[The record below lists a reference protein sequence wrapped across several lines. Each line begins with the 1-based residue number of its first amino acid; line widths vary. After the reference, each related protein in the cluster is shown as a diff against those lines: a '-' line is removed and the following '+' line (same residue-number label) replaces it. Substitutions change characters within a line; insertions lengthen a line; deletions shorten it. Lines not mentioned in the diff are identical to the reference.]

1 MYTTER
7 VRTVSPLPKALTAV
21 LPAALC
27 EEITRRG
34 IPYIEEI
41 RLHED
46 RVCTVSVG
54 DKNLPLAFIAN
65 AVQMRET
72 LQRMCGGSLYAY
84 SQTIRQGYLTMSDG
98 IRVGVCGT
106 AATENAQVI
115 GVSAVT
121 GLIVR
126 IPHRVRVDVSPLTER
141 LFHPRTSGGMLIY
154 SPPCVGKTTVLRAIA
169 EAASASPYLRRTVAV
184 DTREEL
190 CYSLSGSDLLL
201 DILVGYPREIGI
213 EIAVRSL
220 GAQLVIVDE
229 IGNRADAEAILAAAN
244 CGVPIVATA
253 HASTFS
259 ELLMRPSV
267 QKMHEARVFSHYV
280 GLSRDANGIRF
291 RIEERRGLGSP

>member
-1 MYTTER
+1 MLITER
-7 VRTVSPLPKALTAV
+7 SPHVSPLPKALSAV
-21 LPAALC
+21 LPARLS
-27 EEITRRG
+27 EELTRRG
-34 IPYIEEI
+34 ISYIEEL

-46 RVCTVSVG
+46 RVCTVSMG
-54 DKNLPLAFIAN
+54 DKNLRLAFIAN
-65 AVQMRET
+65 AAEMRET

-84 SQTIRQGYLTMSDG
+84 SQTIRQGYLTMSGG

-106 AATENAQVI
+106 AATEDGQVI

-126 IPHRVRVDVSPLTER
+126 IPHRVRVDVAPLTDRR
-141 LFHPRTSGGMLIY
+141 LAPHASGGMLIY
-154 SPPCVGKTTVLRAIA
+154 SPPGVGKTTVLRAVA
-169 EAASASPYLRRTVAV
+169 QTASTGSCLRRTVVV

-253 HASTFS
+253 HASTLS